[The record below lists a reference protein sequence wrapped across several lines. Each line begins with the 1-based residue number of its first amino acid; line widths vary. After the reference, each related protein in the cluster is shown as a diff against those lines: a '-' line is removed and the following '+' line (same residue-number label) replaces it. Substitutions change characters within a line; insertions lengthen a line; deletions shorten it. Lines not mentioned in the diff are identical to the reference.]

1 MKTEH
6 FVRSFLSIFSV
17 KRKQTSNNEE
27 TKLDKQN
34 IQEIKE
40 KLGDGTTNLY
50 TSVNDIYKTNT
61 FDKNELQENDDNN
74 DNNVLQENDN
84 NNDNNALQENDDNN
98 DNNELQEDDDN
109 NELQE
114 DDDNNKVQEDD
125 DNNELQENK
134 NKANDEPSSR
144 IKITFETN
152 RDSEFPGIV

>member
-98 DNNELQEDDDN
+98 ELQEDDDN
-109 NELQE
+109 N
-114 DDDNNKVQEDD
+114 
-125 DNNELQENK
+125 DNNELQEDITMITMNYK
-134 NKANDEPSSR
+134 KMMIT
-144 IKITFETN
+144 IKYKKMMITMNYKKIEIKPTMN
-152 RDSEFPGIV
+152 HLQGLK